1 MRTCLL
7 ACVFVLAA
15 ALSAE
20 TFFVDPL
27 NGKAGNPG
35 TKAAPWRTLQEVVE
49 SGGLRA
55 VKPGDTVALKS
66 GLHGRVVL
74 SGDNT
79 DFITIAA
86 DEGARPRLSY
96 LEITQ
101 GSKWRLRGLIVSAS
115 FGEPY
120 EGAMLKF
127 ADGGASNEIIV
138 EDCFVYSTLDTSKW
152 GAKEWMAANSGI
164 FMGRHGKGHVLR
176 NNYVFN
182 TRFGISLCAEDS
194 TCEGNVIS
202 HFSADGIRVT
212 RDGQVVQH
220 NVIRNIYVSDDDGDK
235 NHDDAIQCFLFNV
248 GTGTVRNV
256 TIRENLVVMRE
267 NEEQKLKATMQG
279 IGFFDG
285 PLIGFTV
292 EGNVINTSHWHGV
305 SLYDAQ
311 NCTIKNNVAYTQ
323 WQTEKLR
330 PWVQLGSKDK
340 GEIKGNTVTG
350 NYAYTFDLKNDK
362 GVVAKDNNPVTEEV
376 HTKRQA
382 ELLALIEKKYGK
394 TVPAAGFK
402 RLGLERVKW
411 VEGVQSTDGKTIE
424 AIENALRSDRPVV
437 LYLYKADEKACEK
450 FERETL
456 DDASVGEQLD
466 HCNGIRINVDDLGR
480 DAKKKYG
487 ISTKTPT
494 IIILKPDGTMFWDGA
509 NPNAKQLAKQL
520 HTAREEARD

>member
-1 MRTCLL
+1 
-7 ACVFVLAA
+7 
-15 ALSAE
+15 
-20 TFFVDPL
+20 
-27 NGKAGNPG
+27 
-35 TKAAPWRTLQEVVE
+35 
-49 SGGLRA
+49 
-55 VKPGDTVALKS
+55 
-66 GLHGRVVL
+66 
-74 SGDNT
+74 
-79 DFITIAA
+79 
-86 DEGARPRLSY
+86 
-96 LEITQ
+96 Q
-101 GSKWRLRGLIVSAS
+101 GSKWRVRGLTVSAS

-127 ADGGASNEIIV
+127 ADGGASSEIIV

-164 FMGRHGKGHVLR
+164 TMGRQGKGHVVR
-176 NNYVFN
+176 NCYVFN
-182 TRFGISLCAEDS
+182 TRFGIALCAENS
-194 TCEGNVIS
+194 ICEGNVVS

-212 RDGQVVQH
+212 RDGQLVQH

-267 NEEQKLKATMQG
+267 SEDQKLKANMQG

-305 SLYDAQ
+305 SLFDAQ
-311 NCTIKNNVAYTQ
+311 DCTIRNNVCYTQ
-323 WQTEKLR
+323 WQAEKLR
-330 PWVQLGSKDK
+330 PWVMLGTKNK
-340 GEIKGNTVTG
+340 GEVKGNTVTG

-362 GVVAKDNNPVTEEV
+362 GVTARDNNPVTEEI

-411 VEGVQSTDGKTIE
+411 IEGTASADGQRIE
-424 AIENALRSDRPVV
+424 AIDAALNQGRPVV
-437 LYLYKADEKACEK
+437 LYLYKATEKAAEK

-456 DDASVGEQLD
+456 EDAAVNEQLD
-466 HCNGIRINVDDLGR
+466 HATGIRINVDDLSR
-480 DAKKKYG
+480 DLKKKYG
-487 ISTKTPT
+487 LGSKPPA
-494 IIILKPDGTMFWDGA
+494 IIILKPDGTPVWDAAG
-509 NPNAKQLAKQL
+509 PTAKQLAKQL
-520 HTAREEARD
+520 QAARGEVDKGGG